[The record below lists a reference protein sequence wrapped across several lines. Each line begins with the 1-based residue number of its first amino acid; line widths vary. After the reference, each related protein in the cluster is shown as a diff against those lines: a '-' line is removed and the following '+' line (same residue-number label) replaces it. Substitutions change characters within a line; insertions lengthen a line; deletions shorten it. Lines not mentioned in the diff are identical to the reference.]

1 MYYSHVI
8 LPSLKFNIN
17 TYCIL
22 YTDPS
27 VPPSL
32 QRHSAAHLMHNPNTQ
47 TQNMQMPDPRLHHN
61 MQNDPRQSGAH
72 SIQSIDPRSGG
83 GNLQNN
89 RPTDNTMQ
97 SMDPRMTG
105 LNNSQSTTNSNEQRD
120 QIGQKRD
127 RSSDMVSMVPPN
139 KLSISEKMMS
149 PTAHC
154 NTCNCHLQNDSFPM
168 REQGI
173 SILNYFVSKDI

>member
-1 MYYSHVI
+1 
-8 LPSLKFNIN
+8 
-17 TYCIL
+17 
-22 YTDPS
+22 
-27 VPPSL
+27 
-32 QRHSAAHLMHNPNTQ
+32 MHNPNTQ
-47 TQNMQMPDPRLHHN
+47 TPNMQMADPRLHHN

-72 SIQSIDPRSGG
+72 SIQSLDPRSGGGG

-89 RPTDNTMQ
+89 RPADNTMQ

-105 LNNSQSTTNSNEQRD
+105 LNNSQSATNSNEQRD

-127 RSSDMVSMVPPN
+127 RPSDMVSMVPPPN
-139 KLSISEKMMS
+139 KLSISEKIMS

-168 REQGI
+168 REQGNLKFYYYYYCTVI
-173 SILNYFVSKDI
+173 CIIYFRIYILGTVIDENLSFAI

>member
-1 MYYSHVI
+1 
-8 LPSLKFNIN
+8 
-17 TYCIL
+17 
-22 YTDPS
+22 
-27 VPPSL
+27 
-32 QRHSAAHLMHNPNTQ
+32 MHNPNTQ
-47 TQNMQMPDPRLHHN
+47 TQNMQMADPRLHHN
-61 MQNDPRQSGAH
+61 MQNDPRQGGAH

-89 RPTDNTMQ
+89 RPADNTMQ

-105 LNNSQSTTNSNEQRD
+105 LNNSQSANTSNEQRD

-127 RSSDMVSMVPPN
+127 RPSDMVSMVPPPN

-173 SILNYFVSKDI
+173 LDSNYFEIINIVYFRLRIHDRLFNKLLNCFQ